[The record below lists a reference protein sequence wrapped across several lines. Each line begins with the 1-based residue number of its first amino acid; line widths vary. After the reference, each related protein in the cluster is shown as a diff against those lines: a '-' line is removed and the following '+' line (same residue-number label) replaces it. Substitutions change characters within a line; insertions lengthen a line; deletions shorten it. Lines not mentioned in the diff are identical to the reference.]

1 MNKEINERIETIKK
15 GNVPNG
21 YIRTKA
27 GLMPCDWIK
36 SKPLTTN
43 MIFENISDKNHGDEY
58 PVLSA
63 TQEKGI
69 VLRSEIEKDINFNKE
84 NTNSYK
90 LVCKGDYVISLRSFQ
105 GGIEYSNMDGLVSPA
120 YTVIRPIIPISDG
133 YYKEYFKTNDFID
146 RLNST
151 IYGIRDGKQIGYKDF
166 AELVLH
172 NPPLEE
178 QEKIAEIL
186 SWCDTVI
193 EECKKQMEEYKS
205 LKKTCLNK
213 MFPKKGSNTPEI
225 RFPGFT
231 DAWEQRKLGELGKM
245 KNGMNF
251 SKESMGIGFP
261 LVNLQN
267 VFGNNVI
274 DCSNLGKAMASPAQ
288 LREYSLKKGDVLFV
302 RSSVKLEGVGEAA
315 LVPKNLENTTYSGFI
330 IRFRDDTGLNDNF
343 KKYVFSTEPI
353 RIQIMS
359 HATDSANKN
368 ISQSVLSNLDVFIPS
383 TAEQEKI
390 GKYFEH
396 LDNLINLYQHKVE
409 TYSQMKKALTQLLL
423 TGIVR
428 VNKQQKILP

>member
-1 MNKEINERIETIKK
+1 MNKEIKERIETIKK
-15 GNVPNG
+15 GKVPDG

-43 MIFENISDKNHGDEY
+43 MIFENISDKNHGNEY

-105 GGIEYSNMDGLVSPA
+105 GGIEYSNIDGLVSPA

-146 RLNST
+146 RLNSA

-166 AELVLH
+166 AELALH

-186 SWCDTVI
+186 SRCDTVI
-193 EECKKQMEEYKS
+193 EECEKQVEEYKN
-205 LKKTCLNK
+205 LKKTCLSK
-213 MFPKKGSNTPEI
+213 MFPKKGSNVPEI

-231 DAWEQRKLGELGKM
+231 DAWEQRKLGELAVF
-245 KNGMNF
+245 NP
-251 SKESMGIGFP
+251 KEELP
-261 LVNLQN
+261 N
-267 VFGNNVI
+267 VFEYVDLESVVGTEMLAHRTEEKATAPSRAQRLAHTGDLFYQTVRPYQKNN
-274 DCSNLGKAMASPAQ
+274 
-288 LREYSLKKGDVLFV
+288 YLFE
-302 RSSVKLEGVGEAA
+302 K
-315 LVPKNLENTTYSGFI
+315 PDKH
-330 IRFRDDTGLNDNF
+330 
-343 KKYVFSTEPI
+343 YVFSTGYAQLRPFIDGYFLLSLVQNGQFVKTVLDNCTGTSYPAINANDLAEIEVFSPKDEQEHH
-353 RIQIMS
+353 QIG
-359 HATDSANKN
+359 TYFR
-368 ISQSVLSNLDVFIPS
+368 NLDALITLHQREQILRWRILCLIP
-383 TAEQEKI
+383 
-390 GKYFEH
+390 
-396 LDNLINLYQHKVE
+396 
-409 TYSQMKKALTQLLL
+409 
-423 TGIVR
+423 
-428 VNKQQKILP
+428 

>member
-1 MNKEINERIETIKK
+1 MNKEIKERIETIKK
-15 GNVPNG
+15 GKVPDG

-43 MIFENISDKNHGDEY
+43 MIFENISDKNHGNEY

-105 GGIEYSNMDGLVSPA
+105 GGIEYSNIDGLVSPA

-146 RLNST
+146 RLNSA

-166 AELVLH
+166 AELALH

-186 SWCDTVI
+186 SRCDTVI
-193 EECKKQMEEYKS
+193 EECEKQVEEYKN
-205 LKKTCLNK
+205 LKKTCLSK
-213 MFPKKGSNTPEI
+213 MFPKKGSNIPEI

-231 DAWEQRKLGELGKM
+231 DAWEQRKLGELG
-245 KNGMNF
+245 
-251 SKESMGIGFP
+251 EI
-261 LVNLQN
+261 
-267 VFGNNVI
+267 
-274 DCSNLGKAMASPAQ
+274 
-288 LREYSLKKGDVLFV
+288 
-302 RSSVKLEGVGEAA
+302 
-315 LVPKNLENTTYSGFI
+315 TTG
-330 IRFRDDTGLNDNF
+330 
-343 KKYVFSTEPI
+343 ST
-353 RIQIMS
+353 
-359 HATDSANKN
+359 
-368 ISQSVLSNLDVFIPS
+368 PS
-383 TAEQEKI
+383 TSNSAYYSENGIPWVTPTDINALTISDTPRKLSEEGAKVGRVVPANTILCTCIASIGKNTLLTVKGSFNQQINSLTPYDENDAYFLLTESEIWSNIMKRMAASGTMQIVNKTEFSELKTMVPTLAEQQAI
-390 GKYFEH
+390 GKYFRN
-396 LDNLINLYQHKVE
+396 LDNLITLHQRKVNAY
-409 TYSQMKKALTQLLL
+409 TQMKKALTQLLL

-428 VNKQQKILP
+428 VNKQQEISY

>member
-186 SWCDTVI
+186 SRCDTVI

-231 DAWEQRKLGELGKM
+231 DAWEQRKLTDFVDFYAGLTYTPSDVQETGTLVLRSSNVSNGEIVDADNVYVCPEVVNVENVQAGDIIVVVRNGSRSLIGKHAQIKRFM
-245 KNGMNF
+245 PNTVIGAFMTGIRSECPEFTNALLNTPHFDQEISLNMGATINQITGYMF
-251 SKESMGIGFP
+251 SKMEFHIP
-261 LVNLQN
+261 
-267 VFGNNVI
+267 
-274 DCSNLGKAMASPAQ
+274 
-288 LREYSLKKGDVLFV
+288 
-302 RSSVKLEGVGEAA
+302 
-315 LVPKNLENTTYSGFI
+315 
-330 IRFRDDTGLNDNF
+330 
-343 KKYVFSTEPI
+343 
-353 RIQIMS
+353 
-359 HATDSANKN
+359 
-368 ISQSVLSNLDVFIPS
+368 NLD
-383 TAEQEKI
+383 EQNKI
-390 GKYFEH
+390 GEFFENLDH
-396 LDNLINLYQHKVE
+396 LITLHQRKVDE
-409 TYSQMKKALTQLLL
+409 YKQIKKALTQLLL

-428 VNKQQKILP
+428 VNKQKEILP